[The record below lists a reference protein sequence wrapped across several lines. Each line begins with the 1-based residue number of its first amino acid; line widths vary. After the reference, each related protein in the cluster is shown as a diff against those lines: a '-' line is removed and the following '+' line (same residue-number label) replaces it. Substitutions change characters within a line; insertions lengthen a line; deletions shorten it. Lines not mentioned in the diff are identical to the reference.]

1 MKKFTSILI
10 CVALIIGVLSVGS
23 FSAATTKLSIEQ
35 AIDRYENK
43 TGEKIETTRYY
54 FLMPNG
60 KNGEI
65 CDDEDYD
72 TCGKLP
78 PSWYN
83 ENADSAGIYWWDCN
97 TINPESWPGFEMYR
111 GDSDSVYFADIP
123 SSVEVMKFNN
133 YFDRGFA
140 NWWDDPIFYDS
151 FQTIILPTYGYDP
164 GESETYPEGLD
175 GFSDMIY
182 VIKHRC
188 EMELEPYN
196 SWAGEWYYYY
206 KNGCYGTVKG
216 GNETNCIRP
225 DHDHEN
231 LYVNFDPS
239 GTGWT
244 DYEKIY
250 CSFSTGSG
258 SYPNSSIPAL
268 CTDYDGDGIWT
279 YDFNKSNFNF
289 SKYGRYE
296 IFFYTD
302 TKKYTAPLLLQTGNL
317 KDTIYATDE
326 LNYHDRPV
334 IKWTNEI
341 PLVIRPIESLKDV
354 LSTYENENGVDV
366 PTYRYYFLMPNG
378 ENGQKG
384 DGNDEWI
391 NNYYGKYADSWY
403 NENADRAG
411 IYWWDQDILNPK
423 YWPGY
428 TMEQGDSDCVY
439 YADVPQSIER
449 ITFNNALDGGS
460 MYELDIYHQ
469 ERQSYQSMC
478 YPDPDYGSYYPLGA
492 ENFDNM
498 IYVFNPSINSEAEMT
513 YPIQFGGAW
522 HYYYGNG
529 CYGDTKDG
537 DINDCIRDDHDHG
550 LKKVKLQQFLDFC
563 SITEADPYNYTGP
576 LYYHYGDD
584 ENTPKWFLTKGD
596 GGFSGYNYFYGVFG
610 DYILYESA
618 DYSPAK
624 FQYCIYV
631 YEEDKFYTLE
641 DAWNKGIEG
650 LDEMIAQYF
659 IPHNIGNIIGDCD
672 FDNILSVL
680 DATKIQ
686 MAEAGIIKLYDKMY
700 SECIYGQELGCE
712 NDFDKDGVRSVLDA
726 TAIQMKIAKLD

>member
-1 MKKFTSILI
+1 MKKFISILL
-10 CVALIIGVLSVGS
+10 CALLLIGIISVVP
-23 FSAATTKLSIEQ
+23 FSAAVTPLSIKQ
-35 AIDRYENK
+35 AIERYENK
-43 TGEKIETTRYY
+43 TGETVTTHRYY
-54 FLMPNG
+54 FLMPDG
-60 KNGEI
+60 TNGELG
-65 CDDEDYD
+65 DDEFAQGEYAQ
-72 TCGKLP
+72 
-78 PSWYN
+78 SWYN
-83 ENADSAGIYWWDCN
+83 DKANKAGIYWLDAGKIEC
-97 TINPESWPGFEMYR
+97 EWPGFEMFK
-111 GDSDSVYFADIP
+111 GESDCVFYADVPDFAYALI
-123 SSVEVMKFNN
+123 FTN
-133 YFDRGFA
+133 YFDGGMDIE
-140 NWWDDPIFYDS
+140 NPDFYDAQ
-151 FQTIILPTYGYDP
+151 QTINIPTEGYEPLLSD
-164 GESETYPEGLD
+164 TYPEGLD
-175 GFSDMIY
+175 NFYDMIY
-182 VIKHRC
+182 VIDPDNLSYG
-188 EMELEPYN
+188 EL
-196 SWAGEWYYYY
+196 SHKGCWAGEWYYYY

-216 GNETNCIRP
+216 GNETNCIRA

-279 YDFNKSNFNF
+279 YDFNKSNFSFN
-289 SKYGRYE
+289 KYGRYE

-302 TKKYTAPLLLQTGNL
+302 TKKFTAPLLLQTGNL

-341 PLVIRPIESLKDV
+341 PLVMRPVESLKDV

-384 DGNDEWI
+384 DGNDEWV

-403 NENADRAG
+403 NENADNAG
-411 IYWWDQDILNPK
+411 IYWWGQDILNPK

-428 TMEQGDSDCVY
+428 TMEKGDSDCVF
-439 YADVPQSIER
+439 YADVPQSIES

-469 ERQSYQSMC
+469 ERQSYQTLC
-478 YPDPDYGSYYPLGA
+478 YKDPDYRNYYPLDA

-498 IYVFNPSINSEAEMT
+498 IYVFNPSYNSETEMT
-513 YPIQFGGAW
+513 YPIQFGGVW

-529 CYGDTKDG
+529 CYGDTKGG

-563 SITEADPYNYTGP
+563 SITEADHYNYTGP

-584 ENTPKWFLTKGD
+584 ENIPAWFLAKGD
-596 GGFSGYNYFYGVFG
+596 CGFAGYDYFYGVFG

-618 DYSPAK
+618 DYSPSK

-631 YEEDKFYTLE
+631 YEEDKFYTLT
-641 DAWNKGIEG
+641 DAWTKGIEG

-659 IPHNIGNIIGDCD
+659 IPYNIGKIIGDCD
-672 FDNILSVL
+672 FDNVLSVL

-686 MAEAGIIKLYDKMY
+686 MAEAGLTIISDKMY
-700 SECIYGQELGCE
+700 SDCIYGQELGCE
-712 NDFDKDGVRSVLDA
+712 NDVDKDGVRSVLDA
-726 TAIQMKIAKLD
+726 TAIQRKIAKMD